1 MNIKQFFGWGLAA
14 LLVVQVAATAA
25 AELAATT
32 AASSSPFPAYKPPLR
47 GAPAS
52 RVGGGSR
59 GADSGGAP
67 RIAVLAPDHTG
78 LTTQTQPDLYW
89 YLSKPVAT
97 KLEITVI
104 NDQAVQPLVEKKLD
118 TPTRAGIQRLR
129 LKDLGIQLK
138 PGIEYRWFVG
148 MVTDPQQRSN
158 DVIASGTIMRSE
170 TPSTLTQKLAQAD
183 KRAVP
188 FIYAEEGYWYDAI
201 ATISDLIAANPGD
214 AVLRQ
219 QRAALLE
226 QAGLDEAARFDLAK
240 P

>member
-1 MNIKQFFGWGLAA
+1 MNIKQFFSW
-14 LLVVQVAATAA
+14 LLVATLLVAHVAAV
-25 AELAATT
+25 AEIAATM
-32 AASSSPFPAYKPPLR
+32 AAPLSATPIYKPPLR

-59 GADSGGAP
+59 GEDSGGMP

-78 LTTQTQPDLYW
+78 LTAQEQPDLYW

-97 KLEITVI
+97 KLEITII
-104 NDQAVQPLVEKKLD
+104 NDQAIQPLVEKKLD
-118 TPTRAGIQRLR
+118 TPTQAGIQRLR
-129 LKDLGIQLK
+129 LKDLDIRLK

-158 DVIASGTIMRSE
+158 DVIASGTIMRNE
-170 TPSTLTQKLAQAD
+170 VPEALAKKLAGTD

-201 ATISDLIAANPGD
+201 ATLADLIAANPDD
-214 AVLRQ
+214 AALRQ
-219 QRAALLE
+219 QRASLLE
-226 QAGLDEAARFDLAK
+226 QAGLDEPARFEKAR